1 MSDTNKP
8 IAHFNVYDLSKRWGL
23 APKTLDRWRQRG
35 IGPRFLKIGGH
46 VVYRREDIDAYE
58 EAHLKSITE
67 KDMGVAL

>member
-8 IAHFNVYDLSKRWGL
+8 IVHFNVYDLSKRWGL

-46 VVYRREDIDAYE
+46 VVYRKQDIEAYE
-58 EAHLKSITE
+58 EAQLKSITE